1 MNSLRTCGAIAA
13 TPAVARSCLRRP
25 STRERLSAFAANLA
39 GYSGYVLV
47 EASDPEIVA
56 SFVTKFGYWNDID
69 VVPVIDIGDLVAI
82 SAPNIAWARA
92 ASKGLAP

>member
-1 MNSLRTCGAIAA
+1 M
-13 TPAVARSCLRRP
+13 
-25 STRERLSAFAANLA
+25 
-39 GYSGYVLV
+39 V
-47 EASDPEIVA
+47 EASDPEVVV
-56 SFVTKFGYWNDID
+56 SFTTKFGYWNDID

>member
-1 MNSLRTCGAIAA
+1 MKYMIEWTVRTQTTFSKWKPEKGLTVLAFVGN
-13 TPAVARSCLRRP
+13 VAGR
-25 STRERLSAFAANLA
+25 
-39 GYSGYVLV
+39 SGYVLV

-56 SFVTKFGYWNDID
+56 SFATKFGYWNDID